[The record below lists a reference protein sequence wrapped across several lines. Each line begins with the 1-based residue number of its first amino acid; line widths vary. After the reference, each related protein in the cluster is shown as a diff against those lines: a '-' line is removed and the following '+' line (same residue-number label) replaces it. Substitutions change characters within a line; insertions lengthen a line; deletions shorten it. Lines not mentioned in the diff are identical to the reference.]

1 MVSLASLASLAQRPA
16 DDAAEGGDR
25 SRRRIVEQ
33 HVFGEIEAGRLRP
46 GDRVPEVEIART
58 LGMSLSPVRE
68 ALFRLAQEG
77 LIVHRPHRGFRLVE
91 LGAERVEEVYT
102 FRAMLEGL
110 AAARATTRIRPE
122 QLAELERLIQEG
134 EAALREGDVA
144 TNVERNGQFHSLIIR
159 AADHTLLDRAWRMLA
174 PLQWLLSPVTRPPE
188 APRDAADWVARHR
201 RVLSA
206 IQSGYE
212 DLAERAAR
220 EHVLDAAAWP
230 REREAARDAQRILE
244 R

>member
-1 MVSLASLASLAQRPA
+1 MALTAALAGRPL
-16 DDAAEGGDR
+16 DGQSNGEDR
-25 SRRRIVEQ
+25 SRRRLVEQ
-33 HVFGEIEAGRLRP
+33 HVFREIEAGRLRP

-68 ALFRLAQEG
+68 ALFHLAHEG

-110 AAARATTRIRPE
+110 AAARAATRITPE
-122 QLAELERLIQEG
+122 QVIELKRLIQEG

-144 TNVERNGQFHSLIIR
+144 TNVERNGQFHTLIVR
-159 AADHTLLDRAWRMLA
+159 AADHSLLDRAWRMLA

-188 APRDAADWVARHR
+188 APRDADDWVARHQK
-201 RVLSA
+201 VLSA
-206 IQSGYE
+206 IRSGYE

-230 REREAARDAQRILE
+230 SAREASAAARALLE

>member
-1 MVSLASLASLAQRPA
+1 VVSPAAALSRPPV
-16 DDAAEGGDR
+16 DGQPEREDR
-25 SRRRIVEQ
+25 SRRRLVER
-33 HVFGEIEAGRLRP
+33 HIFDEIEAGRLRP

-110 AAARATTRIRPE
+110 AAARAASRITPGE
-122 QLAELERLIQEG
+122 VTELERLIEEG
-134 EAALREGDVA
+134 EVALREGDVA
-144 TNVERNGQFHSLIIR
+144 TNVERNGQFHTLIIR

-174 PLQWLLSPVTRPPE
+174 PLQWLLSPVTRPPQ
-188 APRDAADWVARHR
+188 APRDADDWVARHR
-201 RVLSA
+201 KVLSA

-230 REREAARDAQRILE
+230 SARPRAARPGPS
-244 R
+244 